1 VSELG
6 AFLAVAAARAVAHLP
21 LRLLHAIGT
30 AAGWITYL
38 ARGKYRRRLRR
49 NLRQAN
55 LAQGAAEFA
64 RLKRQVIAEQGKA
77 ALELPMMWLRSS
89 VDLLRL
95 VRSVEGME
103 HVEAARAAGR
113 GIIFITPHLGNFEM
127 AGRYVSSIMPVV
139 FLYRPPRARA
149 LEPLM
154 NAGRGRD
161 DASMAPANT
170 RGVRMMFKALKRGGA
185 VGILPD
191 QAPAAG
197 EGVWAD
203 FFGRPAY
210 TMTLV
215 ARLQQSTG
223 AYVIPFYA
231 ERLSYAHGYKMVF
244 SSPLYLQGYTPVEG
258 ALCLNL
264 GVESMVRRCA
274 RQYLWS
280 YNRYK
285 IPRDGAPPPHASA
298 APNAEEQEE
307 LARLW
312 VAGEQASAQS
322 AYAVEGVPARPQ

>member
-6 AFLAVAAARAVAHLP
+6 AFLTARAARLLAYSAAYLP
-21 LRLLHAIGT
+21 LRVLHAIGA
-30 AAGWITYL
+30 AAGWITYF
-38 ARGKYRRRLRR
+38 ARSKYRRRLQR

-55 LAQGAAEFA
+55 LAEGEAAFA
-64 RLKRQVIAEQGKA
+64 RLKRQAIAEQGKA

-89 VDLLRL
+89 RDLLKL
-95 VRSVEGME
+95 VRGVEGME
-103 HVEAARAAGR
+103 HVAAARATGR

-149 LEPLM
+149 LEALM
-154 NAGRGRD
+154 NAGRERD
-161 DASMAPANT
+161 DARMAPANT
-170 RGVRMMFKALKRGGA
+170 RGVRMMLKALKQGGA

-223 AYVIPFYA
+223 ASVLPFYA
-231 ERLSYAHGYKMVF
+231 ERLSYAQGYTMVF
-244 SSPLYLQGYTPVEG
+244 GSPLYLQGYTPVEG

-264 GVESMVRRCA
+264 GVESLVRRCP

-285 IPRDGAPPPHASA
+285 VPPDVAPPPHFEAIALDAAEIERASPA
-298 APNAEEQEE
+298 MEQSE
-307 LARLW
+307 AT
-312 VAGEQASAQS
+312 
-322 AYAVEGVPARPQ
+322 AYAGRIPARPQ